1 MYCTAART
9 WWDLGLHL
17 LSGRHLVILGLGY
30 SCMLAACWLM
40 PCHRATASRLRRS
53 TEDAARPKSI
63 TLMGACTHH
72 TSHITH
78 FVYLCF
84 TRKAFALYITFTS
97 LYITLQV
104 SQSFW
109 IWICVLLLPVSFQ
122 AVQAFLSENFSGS
135 SAVQSHP
142 RYIWIPVLEQEI
154 LWFDVTM
161 NEVVVVQIAWGMA

>member
-72 TSHITH
+72 TSHTLFIFVSLGKHSH
-78 FVYLCF
+78 FTSPLHH
-84 TRKAFALYITFTS
+84 FTS
-97 LYITLQV
+97 LYRCPNRFG
-104 SQSFW
+104 SGS
-109 IWICVLLLPVSFQ
+109 VSFFYL
-122 AVQAFLSENFSGS
+122 FLSKRSKRFFLKISL
-135 SAVQSHP
+135 AVRLCNPCFGARNSL
-142 RYIWIPVLEQEI
+142 V
-154 LWFDVTM
+154 
-161 NEVVVVQIAWGMA
+161 